1 MRVTAG
7 IAMST
12 ILGSPSFILPPPG
25 KQQLKT
31 RGSRRRE
38 TRGGRLA
45 WWWEGETASTAGAG
59 AEGVMLS

>member
-1 MRVTAG
+1 MLTAG

-12 ILGSPSFILPPPG
+12 ILRSYSFILPPPG

-38 TRGGRLA
+38 TPEDARQ
-45 WWWEGETASTAGAG
+45 WWWEGEAAPTSGAV
-59 AEGVMLS
+59 AEGVVLP